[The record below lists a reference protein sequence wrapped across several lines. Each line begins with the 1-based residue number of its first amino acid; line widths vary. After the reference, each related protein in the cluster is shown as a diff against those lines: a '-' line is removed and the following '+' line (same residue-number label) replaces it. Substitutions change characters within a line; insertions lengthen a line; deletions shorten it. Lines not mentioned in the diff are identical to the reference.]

1 MRAIT
6 SPLFNFNPLNSVH
19 FLILKESIYN
29 LLDIFLGLVI
39 KYSFILRW
47 RIGIMMK
54 KWGAVLIIMCVV
66 LTVFSG
72 SAFAGDFGIGIR
84 GVGGFAG
91 GTTNSDAKTGKLG
104 FSAGGGVSLEYYFA
118 EIRNMQIGL
127 CTGVEY
133 VYFSYN
139 SETNIPLPATVLTAE
154 TNYSYLTVPLTIK
167 GIFQTKKKYDI
178 SFELGPYIGFFLDG
192 KSKNTY
198 NPETGPL
205 VNGEN
210 DLNKDTTEQTEWG
223 IRAAANLVM
232 DLGENLFFT
241 PGLKLDF
248 GFTDTSKDVPMSP
261 VPSSKD
267 TFWKFSAVAGLVY
280 TLF

>member
-1 MRAIT
+1 
-6 SPLFNFNPLNSVH
+6 
-19 FLILKESIYN
+19 
-29 LLDIFLGLVI
+29 
-39 KYSFILRW
+39 
-47 RIGIMMK
+47 MK
-54 KWGAVLIIMCVV
+54 KWGAVLIITCVV
-66 LTVFSG
+66 LTVLSG
-72 SAFAGDFGIGIR
+72 SAFAGNFGIGIR

-127 CTGVEY
+127 ATGAEY
-133 VYFSYN
+133 VYFAYN
-139 SETNIPLPATVLTAE
+139 SKTNFTTPSPFDTPTELNAKTK
-154 TNYSYLTVPLTIK
+154 YSYLTIPFTLKGMIPLRSQNNLTV
-167 GIFQTKKKYDI
+167 
-178 SFELGPYIGFFLDG
+178 ELGPFLGVFLDG
-192 KSKNTY
+192 KSDNTY
-198 NPETGPL
+198 DPEEPLLGL

-232 DLGENLFFT
+232 DIGENLFFT
-241 PGLKLDF
+241 PGLKIDF
-248 GFTDTSKDVPMSP
+248 GLTDTSKDVPMSP

>member
-1 MRAIT
+1 
-6 SPLFNFNPLNSVH
+6 
-19 FLILKESIYN
+19 
-29 LLDIFLGLVI
+29 
-39 KYSFILRW
+39 
-47 RIGIMMK
+47 MMK
-54 KWGAVLIIMCVV
+54 KWGAVTIIMCVV
-66 LTVFSG
+66 FTVFSG
-72 SAFAGDFGIGIR
+72 SALAGDFGIGVR

-104 FSAGGGVSLEYYFA
+104 FSAGGGVSLEYYFFR
-118 EIRNMQIGL
+118 IRNMQIGL

-133 VYFSYN
+133 VYFAYR
-139 SETNIPLPATVLTAE
+139 SETNFTPPAPFNTPTELNAKTK
-154 TNYSYLTVPLTIK
+154 YSYLTIPFTLKGMFPLRSQNHLTV
-167 GIFQTKKKYDI
+167 
-178 SFELGPYIGFFLDG
+178 ELGPFVGVFLDG
-192 KSKNTY
+192 KSDNTY
-198 NPETGPL
+198 DPENLLIGL
-205 VNGEN
+205 ENGEN

-232 DLGENLFFT
+232 DIGENLFFT